1 MDSDAGVCRSTDG
14 WFSLVRGSWLSH
26 SDPGSGSDVAQ
37 CYIGAARLCFCLYL
51 PYDLCVRPIDAPR
64 TPEAAAVMR
73 QRNLTATA
81 AGAAY
86 NVVSIARSR
95 LSWLSSDLE
104 SQQFVPRLPSVA
116 S

>member
-1 MDSDAGVCRSTDG
+1 
-14 WFSLVRGSWLSH
+14 
-26 SDPGSGSDVAQ
+26 
-37 CYIGAARLCFCLYL
+37 
-51 PYDLCVRPIDAPR
+51 
-64 TPEAAAVMR
+64 MR